1 MLSNK
6 ISRLLIIVNLLSE
19 NRNGLSNI
27 EIRIAVENK
36 FKFQNEPFD
45 YKDLAFKRDLKDI
58 RNDLGLEVIYSRKE
72 DRYTLNSLMIDDSK
86 VELLLNSFKIFT
98 TLLQHSGMPE
108 YIIPEKRKSS
118 GLEHFSTI
126 SEAIG
131 FKKYLEFQYFKYD
144 TNETE
149 TKKIKPFAL
158 KESKNR
164 WYVIGSYENSE
175 NIRTFGLDRISNLF
189 VTTENFKTKLS
200 LELINDYFKDSFAMF
215 TNEKIEI
222 VKLKFDLRDGNY
234 IKSYPIHH
242 AQIIELSAD
251 KTAYNVTLNIPITL
265 DFMME
270 LMSRA
275 WSLQVIEPLHL
286 KQKLAAIF
294 KEAANRNKDL

>member
-19 NRNGLSNI
+19 NRNGLSKI
-27 EIRIAVENK
+27 EIKKAVENK
-36 FKFQNEPFD
+36 FNFQNEPFD

-58 RNDLGLEVIYSRKE
+58 RIDLGLDLIYNRK
-72 DRYTLNSLMIDDSK
+72 DDCYTINSLMVDDSK

-108 YIIPEKRKSS
+108 FIIPEKRKSN
-118 GLEHFSTI
+118 GLEHFGTI

-144 TNETE
+144 TNKTE

-175 NIRTFGLDRISNLF
+175 NIRSFGLDRISNLI
-189 VTTENFKTKLS
+189 VSTKNYKTKLS
-200 LELINDYFKDSFAMF
+200 LTTINDCFKDSFAMF
-215 TNEKIEI
+215 TNEKTEI

-242 AQIIELSAD
+242 SQKIELNPD
-251 KTAYNVTLNIPITL
+251 KTTYTVTLSIQITL

>member
-6 ISRLLIIVNLLSE
+6 ISRLLIIVNLLTE
-19 NRNGLSNI
+19 NPNGLSKN
-27 EIRIAVENK
+27 EIKKAVENK
-36 FKFQNEPFD
+36 FNFQNEAFD

-58 RNDLGLEVIYSRKE
+58 RIDLGLELIYNRK
-72 DRYTLNSLMIDDSK
+72 DDCYTLNSLIVDDSK

-108 YIIPEKRKSS
+108 FIIPEKRKSD
-118 GLEHFSTI
+118 GLQHFSTI

-131 FKKYLEFQYFKYD
+131 GKKYIEFQYFKYD

-164 WYVIGSYENSE
+164 WYVIGSYDNTE
-175 NIRTFGLDRISNLF
+175 NIRSFGLDRISNLIIS
-189 VTTENFKTKLS
+189 TKSYKTKLS

-215 TNEKIEI
+215 TNEKTEI

-234 IKSYPIHH
+234 IKSYPIHRS
-242 AQIIELSAD
+242 QIIELSAD
-251 KTAYNVTLNIPITL
+251 KTAYNVTLNIQITL
-265 DFMME
+265 DFIME